1 MLTQELDVQYGAKRI
16 FKNTLSDIENFIVW
30 ASKKLDDT
38 SLPTL
43 FVVEATGVY
52 YENLA
57 YILSDTNLRVSVL
70 LPNKAKAFAVSLDT
84 KSKTDEL
91 DAIMLCR
98 MGLERTLP
106 VWRAPD
112 TTLRE
117 IKLLTRERSQ
127 YQKKKTVAMNQLH
140 AYKSG
145 FGIPKVIIERLEQEI
160 EFLFGTIE
168 IIEQQLS
175 ALVEQEKELKQ
186 TIDRITKVPGL
197 GAISVLTVLA
207 ETNNFSLV
215 NNIKQL
221 VSYSGL
227 DVQLNQ
233 SGKSSKRA
241 RISKKGHRF
250 LWIKQVMEYNFFHIF
265 YFLEHI

>member
-1 MLTQELDVQYGAKRI
+1 
-16 FKNTLSDIENFIVW
+16 
-30 ASKKLDDT
+30 
-38 SLPTL
+38 
-43 FVVEATGVY
+43 
-52 YENLA
+52 
-57 YILSDTNLRVSVL
+57 
-70 LPNKAKAFAVSLDT
+70 
-84 KSKTDEL
+84 
-91 DAIMLCR
+91 

-106 VWRAPD
+106 IWQAPD

-127 YQKKKTVAMNQLH
+127 YQKKKTAAINQLH
-140 AYKSG
+140 AYKNG
-145 FGIPKVIIERLEQEI
+145 FDVPKIIIERLEQEI
-160 EFLFGTIE
+160 ESLLDTIV

-175 ALVEQEKELKQ
+175 VLVEQEKDIKQ

-197 GAISVLTVLA
+197 GVISVLTVLA

-221 VSYSGL
+221 VSYAGL

-241 RISKKGHRF
+241 RISKKGHRGNGNSHIRKALYMPALAACNSKNSSLHDF
-250 LWIKQVMEYNFFHIF
+250 YEGVIEKKPCKKIGVIAVERKLLILIYSLWKSKEEFDVKRHQSQKEISCTIQKNKSELVLTLN
-265 YFLEHI
+265 